1 MRLAFIGG
9 YGHHYSKGLLR
20 EPDRGG
26 FDLPVAFASDGVDTA
41 RSRQVADSLT
51 VQLEFFDDAKAML
64 DRFKPDLLSV
74 GAVYAFHGDWAAEA
88 LERGCAVVSDK
99 PIAATWEQ
107 LQRLR
112 QITDKKGTK
121 PLITEFDFRAKPEFM
136 AARDAVKRGEVGE
149 VILASGQKSYKFGT
163 RPDWYSDRGKYPG
176 TLMWVLSHAI
186 DAIPYATGLK
196 YARVVGHSGNVSH
209 KELGSFE
216 DHIAVLFELSNGGS
230 AVAHAD
236 FARPAKAET
245 HGDDRI
251 RIAGSR
257 GVVEVRNGRCN
268 LVTNEQSEQDIT
280 DRFKDAKPVYKAMVD
295 AALGKDQMIYS
306 TAESLATAETLLKA
320 RDATD
325 GGEWVRM

>member
-1 MRLAFIGG
+1 MRIAFIGG

-20 EPDRGG
+20 QPDRGG
-26 FDLPVAFASDGVDTA
+26 VEAPVAFASDGIDTS
-41 RSRQVADSLT
+41 RSKQVADSLK
-51 VQLEFFDDAKAML
+51 VQVEFFDDAKVML
-64 DRFKPDLLSV
+64 DRFKPDLISV

-136 AARDAVKRGEVGE
+136 AARDAVMRGEVGD
-149 VILASGQKSYKFGT
+149 VILATGQKSYKFGT
-163 RPDWYSDRGKYPG
+163 RPPWYADRSKYPG

-196 YARVVGHSGNVSH
+196 YTRVIGRGANISH
-209 KELGSFE
+209 KELGNFQ
-216 DHIAVLFELSNGGS
+216 DHVAVLFEMNNGAS
-230 AVAHAD
+230 ALAHAD
-236 FARPAKAET
+236 FARPATADT

-257 GVVEVRNGRCN
+257 GVVEVRAGRC
-268 LVTNEQSEQDIT
+268 LLITGDKPEQDIT
-280 DRFKDAKPVYKAMVD
+280 DRFKDAKPVYRAMVD
-295 AALGKDQMIYS
+295 AALGKDQTIYS
-306 TAESLATAETLLKA
+306 TAESLSTAETLLKA
-320 RDATD
+320 RDASD
-325 GGEWVRM
+325 RGEWVRM